1 MPKKPKR
8 YRSEREIIAL
18 IHQCHRE
25 ANQCIIEAESLETL
39 AKEYFKKPDMVDDAK
54 FKMEQALTL
63 RRRADRLIDTKARKL
78 GECLAEFNTQTMPFL
93 TDNTVKGV

>member
-1 MPKKPKR
+1 
-8 YRSEREIIAL
+8 
-18 IHQCHRE
+18 
-25 ANQCIIEAESLETL
+25 
-39 AKEYFKKPDMVDDAK
+39 MVDDAK